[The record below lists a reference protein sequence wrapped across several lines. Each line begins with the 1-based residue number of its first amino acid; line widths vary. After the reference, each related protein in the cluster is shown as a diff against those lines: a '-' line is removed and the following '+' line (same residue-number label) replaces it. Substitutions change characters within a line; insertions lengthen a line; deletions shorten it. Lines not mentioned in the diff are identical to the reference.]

1 MPTLTASVECE
12 KRSEHS
18 QRAADRIIT
27 AEERKFLHLQA
38 KTLGLNESQ
47 TEDLEAWYD
56 KQLVDEE
63 E

>member
-1 MPTLTASVECE
+1 ME
-12 KRSEHS
+12 
-18 QRAADRIIT
+18 DRIIT

-38 KTLGLNESQ
+38 NTLGLDESQ
-47 TEDLEAWYD
+47 VADLEAWYD